1 MKAECFGTDLS
12 CESIRL
18 IVDEPFSI
26 TVVRWKAGVVE
37 CIVICLR
44 VGEIKNS
51 WEKDVSKCKS
61 RYI

>member
-37 CIVICLR
+37 CIVICFR
-44 VGEIKNS
+44 VGEIEDT
-51 WEKDVSKCKS
+51 EKEHVSKRKD
-61 RYI
+61 R